1 MRRSLILA
9 CTLILSAFF
18 AEPASAWLQ
27 QMVRAQGA
35 GTVPGSTC
43 DTAKVPACMAGDEV
57 SFYFVFRGDGTGT
70 SVPVEGTFTAID
82 LQSGVRLDF
91 SGAGT
96 VFPATHE
103 LQVTGMCLVTTP
115 SAGTVAGSC
124 TLLAIDGTPS
134 MAPDTIF
141 ISGSA
146 GTESVSA
153 AITPTSGNIT
163 IN

>member
-1 MRRSLILA
+1 MKRSLILA
-9 CTLILSAFF
+9 CTLILFAFV
-18 AEPASAWLQ
+18 AEPASAQ
-27 QMVRAQGA
+27 VQTATAHGA
-35 GTVPGSTC
+35 GTIPG
-43 DTAKVPACMAGDEV
+43 V
-57 SFYFVFRGDGTGT
+57 SFDTVLASFNAGGEGVSFHFDFRGSGMGPGI
-70 SVPVEGTFTAID
+70 PVSGSFTVID
-82 LQSGVRLDF
+82 RQSGVSLDF

-153 AITPTSGNIT
+153 GITPTSGNIT